1 MSKGPENTFIGSV
14 HRHLPED
21 GPYYMKTFNPL
32 MGGPPDIFYSGKKAD
47 LWVEYKFIHLPVKD
61 TTVINLI
68 TPSAKRDSGISALQ
82 QDWLLGRHREGRN
95 VAVLVGSKNGGVLL
109 MGDLW
114 NTTYSKAEYTALMLD
129 RKSLARKIVEFC
141 G

>member
-14 HRHLPED
+14 HRHLPDD
-21 GPYYMKTFNPL
+21 GPYHMKTYNP
-32 MGGPPDIFYSGKKAD
+32 MTGGTPDMYYSGKKAD

-68 TPSAKRDSGISALQ
+68 IPSPKTDSEISALQ
-82 QDWLLGRHREGRN
+82 QDWLMGRHSEGRN
-95 VAVLVGSKNGGVLL
+95 VAVVVGSKNGGVLL
-109 MGDLW
+109 MGDSW
-114 NTTYSKAEYTALMLD
+114 NTTYSKAQYTEWMMD
-129 RKSLARKIVEFC
+129 RKSLARKIAEFC